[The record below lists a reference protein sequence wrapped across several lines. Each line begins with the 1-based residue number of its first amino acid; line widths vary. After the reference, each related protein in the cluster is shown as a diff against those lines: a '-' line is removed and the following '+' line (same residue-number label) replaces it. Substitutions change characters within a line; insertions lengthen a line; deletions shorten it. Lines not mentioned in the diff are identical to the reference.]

1 MIGTKAATAEN
12 VYVEKKTLSASQGPS
27 PTAELESGAK
37 QLLLT
42 AYIKLI
48 CAATLQLLNF

>member
-12 VYVEKKTLSASQGPS
+12 VYVEKKTLSASQRPS
-27 PTAELESGAK
+27 PTAGAGSRAK